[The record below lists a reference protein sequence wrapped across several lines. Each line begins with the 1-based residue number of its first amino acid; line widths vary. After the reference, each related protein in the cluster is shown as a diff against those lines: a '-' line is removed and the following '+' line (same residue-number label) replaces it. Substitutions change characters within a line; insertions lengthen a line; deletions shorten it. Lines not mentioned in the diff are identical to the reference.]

1 MSFNGG
7 KDCTVLLHIFAAVL
21 YARHTGVDLP
31 HAVMPD
37 VSVPSSPV
45 QEKEPTDEQRCIWD
59 RPLAAPPP
67 LPHIPNLDLRDQS
80 EHATH
85 HEPACSP
92 SPEPDSPTSPGVDL
106 GTSVGSLGEVIS
118 GHLER
123 DGNEDGHQV
132 GHRETDEERRIRR
145 EKRRQEREALR
156 ERRRKPRQLLRSV
169 YFTAPN
175 PFPELEAFV
184 LSEVELYGLDLYRF
198 GGGMKAALA
207 AYLGCQGGKE
217 IKAILLGTRQ
227 NDPNGSEYR
236 CERSEQGAASRKQG
250 AGSSLRLQR
259 AIRLPYS
266 LSRCSYTGALRSGE
280 PQVQN
285 ADIDRSRAPRTHRP
299 QLAPSPPRAPRPGLE
314 LRRSLG
320 VPARTRCADVH
331 SL

>member
-1 MSFNGG
+1 M
-7 KDCTVLLHIFAAVL
+7 LLHIFAAVL

-31 HAVMPD
+31 HAAMPD

-92 SPEPDSPTSPGVDL
+92 SPEPESPSFDPL
-106 GTSVGSLGEVIS
+106 GTSVSSIASMSTQMDG
-118 GHLER
+118 R
-123 DGNEDGHQV
+123 DGRDGRDGH
-132 GHRETDEERRIRR
+132 GRPNHETDEERRQRR
-145 EKRRQEREALR
+145 EQRRRERDAIR

-184 LSEVELYGLDLYRF
+184 LSEVQLYGLDLYRF

-227 NDPNGSEYR
+227 NDPNGSEYWL
-236 CERSEQGAASRKQG
+236 QAPLGA
-250 AGSSLRLQR
+250 
-259 AIRLPYS
+259 
-266 LSRCSYTGALRSGE
+266 
-280 PQVQN
+280 
-285 ADIDRSRAPRTHRP
+285 
-299 QLAPSPPRAPRPGLE
+299 
-314 LRRSLG
+314 
-320 VPARTRCADVH
+320 
-331 SL
+331 

>member
-1 MSFNGG
+1 MALSFNGG

-31 HAVMPD
+31 HAAMPD

-67 LPHIPNLDLRDQS
+67 LPHIPNLDLRGQS

-106 GTSVGSLGEVIS
+106 GTSVGSLGEVIT
-118 GHLER
+118 GQT
-123 DGNEDGHQV
+123 GV
-132 GHRETDEERRIRR
+132 GESDEERRQRR
-145 EKRRQEREALR
+145 EARRQAREAAR

-198 GGGMKAALA
+198 GGGMKAALG
-207 AYLGCQGGKE
+207 AYLSCEGGKD

-227 NDPNGSEYR
+227 NDPNGSE
-236 CERSEQGAASRKQG
+236 
-250 AGSSLRLQR
+250 
-259 AIRLPYS
+259 
-266 LSRCSYTGALRSGE
+266 
-280 PQVQN
+280 
-285 ADIDRSRAPRTHRP
+285 
-299 QLAPSPPRAPRPGLE
+299 
-314 LRRSLG
+314 
-320 VPARTRCADVH
+320 
-331 SL
+331 